1 MNRCSRAI
9 ASTVAESRPPDNNTT
24 AADPSTLLS
33 RHVAPQVFVQLDLQ
47 AHRQPVLEY
56 PVCELARRELLMTRR
71 KQHRAA
77 GREGELAQL
86 GATPLVVAAAAD
98 HEFHQVPRAQP
109 RQLLIA
115 VAAFLAR
122 TRRLDVDDFGHPRID
137 ACERHRAA
145 GFQRH
150 PQAGIAQHGQQL
162 RAALLRERLASGH
175 TDIRRAELAYP
186 RHDRIQLPP
195 LPAVEGIGGVAIL
208 AAQRAAREAH
218 EHRGPACGVRLAL
231 QGVED
236 LGDLEARHC
245 MRPGPRGMPYWE
257 GEVAMRRNRS
267 AASLAEALPGYFCM
281 TSVRVARAAE
291 YCLCADCV

>member
-1 MNRCSRAI
+1 SNPCSRAI

-33 RHVAPQVFVQLDLQ
+33 RHIAPQVFVQLDLQ

-56 PVCELARRELLMTRR
+56 PVSELARRELLMTRR

-145 GFQRH
+145 GFRS
-150 PQAGIAQHGQQL
+150 
-162 RAALLRERLASGH
+162 EEH
-175 TDIRRAELAYP
+175 TSELQSLAY
-186 RHDRIQLPP
+186 L
-195 LPAVEGIGGVAIL
+195 V
-208 AAQRAAREAH
+208 
-218 EHRGPACGVRLAL
+218 CRLL
-231 QGVED
+231 
-236 LGDLEARHC
+236 LEKK
-245 MRPGPRGMPYWE
+245 
-257 GEVAMRRNRS
+257 
-267 AASLAEALPGYFCM
+267 
-281 TSVRVARAAE
+281 
-291 YCLCADCV
+291 